1 MALVVTVVP
10 SEPSG
15 YAYYLHYNDGTVGFE
30 DMAMVND
37 EAQLHE
43 IDWVSIQGPFQSGTM
58 VNV

>member
-1 MALVVTVVP
+1 MRPGQPVRDLRGIIARQ
-10 SEPSG
+10 
-15 YAYYLHYNDGTVGFE
+15 VGFE